1 MKNLLKNCCVMSVA
15 ALLLFPMFAFG
26 QRTVTIKGNVKFIE
40 NDFKVG
46 VYRFSGTLKQ
56 LLAETTVDPTTHKY
70 TMSVPVDK
78 IGDAMVVCGDWQ
90 AVNVWLQDAVSYTH
104 LTLPTKRIV

>member
-46 VYRFSGTLKQ
+46 VYR
-56 LLAETTVDPTTHKY
+56 LLGYIEA
-70 TMSVPVDK
+70 
-78 IGDAMVVCGDWQ
+78 VVG
-90 AVNVWLQDAVSYTH
+90 
-104 LTLPTKRIV
+104 